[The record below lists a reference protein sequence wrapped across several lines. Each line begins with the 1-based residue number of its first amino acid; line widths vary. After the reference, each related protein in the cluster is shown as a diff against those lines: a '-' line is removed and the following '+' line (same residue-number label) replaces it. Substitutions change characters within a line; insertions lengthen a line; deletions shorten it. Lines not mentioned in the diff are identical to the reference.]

1 MSCSVDPVEIARAE
15 KEIVQSLPMWVYEL
29 PHEAF
34 AAELA
39 SRIVFHP
46 TIQKFTK
53 SDAHLNDLLMASI
66 EEIVLKQVKFN
77 YRNGQTEVKKQ
88 P

>member
-1 MSCSVDPVEIARAE
+1 
-15 KEIVQSLPMWVYEL
+15 
-29 PHEAF
+29 
-34 AAELA
+34 
-39 SRIVFHP
+39 VFHP